1 GGTIGSGSDD
11 IGVTIRVSNVPYA
24 QYHVLLYLASDN
36 FGGASDPANAGTGT
50 YGAYT
55 VNGTSVTN
63 GTATAGQVWFET
75 EEGGPWVLGR
85 NVMLFT
91 GLTSP
96 TLDITAQE

>member
-1 GGTIGSGSDD
+1 MTPTTIAGQ
-11 IGVTIRVSNVPYA
+11 TVP
-24 QYHVLLYLASDN
+24 
-36 FGGASDPANAGTGT
+36 NAGTGT
-50 YGAYT
+50 YGTYT

-96 TLDITAQE
+96 TLDITAQERAGEGSRIRAERGLWGTAIALGAA